1 MIKRLSNKEV
11 KEISLKINEINKKDV
26 VDIVDEKFLKIN
38 NEFRYFKFDNKW
50 IPTLK
55 YIHSNPC
62 NLKKVVVDFGAI
74 KFVTNGA
81 DIMRPGITQ
90 FDENIEKNEIIQIV
104 EEKHNKTIA
113 IGRALNNSHEM
124 KKQEKGK
131 VIENI
136 HYIGDEIWNI

>member
-11 KEISLKINEINKKDV
+11 KEISLEIKNIDKKDII
-26 VDIVDEKFLKIN
+26 DIIDDKFLKIN
-38 NEFRYFKFDNKW
+38 NEIRYFKFEKKW

-55 YIHSNPC
+55 YIHSKPSD
-62 NLKKVVVDFGAI
+62 LKKVTVDMGAI
-74 KFVTNGA
+74 KFLTNGA
-81 DIMRPGITQ
+81 DIMRPGVTY
-90 FDENIEKNEIIQIV
+90 FDEGIEKNEIIQII

-113 IGRALNNSHEM
+113 IGRALEKTSEM

-136 HYIGDEIWNI
+136 HHIGDEIWNF